1 MSKVMPKA
9 YRPEIA
15 KEVARA
21 DREGWQVTEVA
32 QIDYWV
38 VAGTSRWGRLIRR
51 DGKFVSCGHK
61 HRTKAAALRCLPKT
75 TRLQPGNCA
84 RYEVQRREGFAIRR
98 VKK

>member
-15 KEVARA
+15 KEVARGSRGLA
-21 DREGWQVTEVA
+21 GDGSRPDRLLGRGGDVSLGSSDPSRRQVRA
-32 QIDYWV
+32 
-38 VAGTSRWGRLIRR
+38 
-51 DGKFVSCGHK
+51 CGHK
-61 HRTKAAALRCLPKT
+61 HRTKAAALRCSPKT